1 MKTKTRAK
9 ECSKLKKKISTNLL
23 ALERFL
29 DELEKIKLEVKKPK
43 DFAEKFVKA
52 AILNDGD

>member
-1 MKTKTRAK
+1 MKRKIK
-9 ECSKLKKKISTNLL
+9 SKQSLKSNKISTNLL

-43 DFAEKFVKA
+43 DFAEKFAKD